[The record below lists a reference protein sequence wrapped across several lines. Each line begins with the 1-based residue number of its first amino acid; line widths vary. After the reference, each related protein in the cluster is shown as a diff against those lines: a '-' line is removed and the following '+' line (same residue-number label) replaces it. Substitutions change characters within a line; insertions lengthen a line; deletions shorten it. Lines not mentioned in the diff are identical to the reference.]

1 MVSYN
6 DAVKC
11 ECGHVYIMH
20 TDDGCAECE
29 CRLEPVVV
37 LARKAAEHSVHLTA
51 LQRWQKVSTFVHILS
66 GLVLLYSIFGGR

>member
-20 TDDGCAECE
+20 TEDGCAECE
-29 CRLEPVVV
+29 CRLEPIVV
-37 LARKAAEHSVHLTA
+37 LARKAAEHSVQLTA
-51 LQRWQKVSTFVHILS
+51 FRRGLNLS
-66 GLVLLYSIFGGR
+66 FSVNIFLAVLLVLALIGGN